1 MENMTFEVT
10 PELLPVIIIAVVQML
25 KRIASIQTIKQWY
38 PVIGIGIGIAISF
51 YMKFENPIMLGVIAG
66 CIASKSYDVLKKPAA
81 NVVASITKPKK
92 K

>member
-1 MENMTFEVT
+1 MENLPFEVT

-25 KRIASIQTIKQWY
+25 KRIAVLHTIKEWY
-38 PVIGIGIGIAISF
+38 PVIGVGIGIAISF

-66 CIASKSYDVLKKPAA
+66 CVASKSYDVLKKPATKII
-81 NVVASITKPKK
+81 ASVSKK